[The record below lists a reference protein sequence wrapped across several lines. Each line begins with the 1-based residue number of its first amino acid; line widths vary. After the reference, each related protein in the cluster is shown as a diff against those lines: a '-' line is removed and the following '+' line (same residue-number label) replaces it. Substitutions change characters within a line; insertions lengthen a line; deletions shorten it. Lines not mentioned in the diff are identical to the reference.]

1 MDALPRRRALGLA
14 GDVPVPVSLEAGRMR
29 LSVNELS
36 SLEPDDVLL
45 PETYPAREGRVTL
58 RLCATSRSLAFAC
71 SLAEG
76 CATILSVLN
85 PEEGP
90 MSDENN
96 TAAGAAPS
104 EGVDTGELEVT
115 LTFELERRLMTV
127 RDVETLAPATV
138 GWRCARPGHAV
149 RQRKIRRQGA
159 PCGRTGRSAYRS
171 SASARWERGQTG
183 VNPLYFIVGMALL
196 GLVCFFLMMVTSYVK
211 IVVVTSLVRNALGVQ
226 QVPPAMVMNGLAIIL
241 SLFIMAPMMMST
253 MDIAEKL
260 QISAE
265 PSPKEVIGIVDKLSP
280 PLRKFLSDNT
290 EDGVLRA
297 FMSTAKRIWPKEQ
310 HDQISKDNMLILVPA
325 FTISE
330 LTKAFQVGFLLYLP
344 FIAIDLIISNILLA
358 MGMMMVSPMTI
369 SLPFKLL
376 LFVTLDGWLKI
387 SQGLLLSYK

>member
-1 MDALPRRRALGLA
+1 M
-14 GDVPVPVSLEAGRMR
+14 
-29 LSVNELS
+29 
-36 SLEPDDVLL
+36 
-45 PETYPAREGRVTL
+45 
-58 RLCATSRSLAFAC
+58 
-71 SLAEG
+71 
-76 CATILSVLN
+76 
-85 PEEGP
+85 
-90 MSDENN
+90 
-96 TAAGAAPS
+96 
-104 EGVDTGELEVT
+104 
-115 LTFELERRLMTV
+115 
-127 RDVETLAPATV
+127 
-138 GWRCARPGHAV
+138 
-149 RQRKIRRQGA
+149 
-159 PCGRTGRSAYRS
+159 
-171 SASARWERGQTG
+171 TG

-196 GLVCFFLMMVTSYVK
+196 GLAPFFLMMVTSYVK

-297 FMSTAKRIWPKEQ
+297 FMSTAKRIWPKE
-310 HDQISKDNMLILVPA
+310 HMLILVPA

>member
-1 MDALPRRRALGLA
+1 MERLDALPRRRALGLA

-127 RDVETLAPATV
+127 RDVETLAPGYTFAFGGTSATAGCKASKRRLPSSTRHV
-138 GWRCARPGHAV
+138 RSPQTTSKAHTGGTGAARPLASNAHGVPATSMGHGCARVHSRLKTCASSGESAGARKGSISMYSSAPGNGGLLQKVSGCASSNGWRGTPPRASGSDIPFVRSDILAARLPTPIA
-149 RQRKIRRQGA
+149 
-159 PCGRTGRSAYRS
+159 
-171 SASARWERGQTG
+171 
-183 VNPLYFIVGMALL
+183 ALRF
-196 GLVCFFLMMVTSYVK
+196 GPTPF
-211 IVVVTSLVRNALGVQ
+211 RNHFDA
-226 QVPPAMVMNGLAIIL
+226 
-241 SLFIMAPMMMST
+241 
-253 MDIAEKL
+253 
-260 QISAE
+260 
-265 PSPKEVIGIVDKLSP
+265 
-280 PLRKFLSDNT
+280 
-290 EDGVLRA
+290 
-297 FMSTAKRIWPKEQ
+297 
-310 HDQISKDNMLILVPA
+310 
-325 FTISE
+325 
-330 LTKAFQVGFLLYLP
+330 
-344 FIAIDLIISNILLA
+344 NILLKRPKPRLQL
-358 MGMMMVSPMTI
+358 SLIHI
-369 SLPFKLL
+369 SEP
-376 LFVTLDGWLKI
+376 TRP
-387 SQGLLLSYK
+387 